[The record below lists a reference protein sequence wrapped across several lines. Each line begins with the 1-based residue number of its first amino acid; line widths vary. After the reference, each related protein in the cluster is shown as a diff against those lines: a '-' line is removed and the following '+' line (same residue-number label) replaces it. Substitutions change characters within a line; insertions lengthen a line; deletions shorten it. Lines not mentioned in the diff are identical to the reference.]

1 MGTVAAMRIGVLSD
15 THDHR
20 ANVVRMVELFNAAG
34 VERVVHT
41 GDITT
46 PQTLEL
52 LARLD
57 APLYGVYG
65 NNDVDRDSLRE
76 ASARLGLHF
85 LEAPRSL
92 EWAERRLLVTH
103 DPERLS
109 EGDLENVEVL
119 LHGHH
124 HRYVSERRGGVL
136 RFNPGEC
143 AGHVQGLNS
152 VGLLDLC
159 SLTTERV
166 RF

>member
-1 MGTVAAMRIGVLSD
+1 MLDGEDDGYDREIPFGSIERIDRDGTRGAMVPLDPG
-15 THDHR
+15 
-20 ANVVRMVELFNAAG
+20 AG
-34 VERVVHT
+34 M
-41 GDITT
+41 
-46 PQTLEL
+46 L
-52 LARLD
+52 LR
-57 APLYGVYG
+57 G

-124 HRYVSERRGGVL
+124 HRYVSEQRGGLL